1 MAGHDSQSFYP
12 SFTSK
17 GLDTSTGQV
26 IDLGALYDKQK
37 RLASDFKIPKTYA
50 EAEEIYGPN
59 LVGAP
64 TNIQSI
70 IMENLK
76 TTIPEDKELMTIGKG
91 LFSKGETELVD
102 KERPKNL
109 SRVFAGIADYFDST
123 KDRDKLGG
131 VQIKDDKGLYYYDKI
146 GGLEK
151 FDPTDSSNY
160 LFSPT
165 QQQVIKADLT
175 EKFGKEPS
183 PTEGLKDSLEAINLY
198 QENQDARQLKKAR
211 RMALDSFGT
220 YAATEIPRQMFINR
234 AAEIANE
241 RFLRT
246 KFALEATPTKIQDI
260 MTAKQAQQGIAA
272 LSEAE
277 RAKAVAEQQKTAN
290 EFGAPQVTLARNVRF
305 ANAAFNA

>member
-59 LVGAP
+59 LIGAP
-64 TNIQSI
+64 TGIKDI
-70 IMENLK
+70 IMTNLK
-76 TTIPEDKELMTIGKG
+76 TTIPEGMEVKNIGGKDV
-91 LFSKGETELVD
+91 LVEED
-102 KERPKNL
+102 RPKNL
-109 SRVFAGIADYFDST
+109 SRFITGVQDFFDPT

-131 VQIKDDKGLYYYDKI
+131 VSVKDDSGKYYYDKTA
-146 GGLEK
+146 GLEE
-151 FDPTDSSNY
+151 FDVDDASNY

-175 EKFGKEPS
+175 EKFGKVPS

-277 RAKAVAEQQKTAN
+277 RAKAVAEQQKAAN

-305 ANAAFNA
+305 ANASFKA

>member
-1 MAGHDSQSFYP
+1 MSEHDKTFYP
-12 SFTSK
+12 SFNSI
-17 GLDTSTGQV
+17 GIDTGTGERG

-37 RLASDFKIPKTYA
+37 RLASDFKIPKTYK
-50 EAEEIYGPN
+50 EAQEIYGPN
-59 LVGAP
+59 LEGAP
-64 TNIQSI
+64 VGIKEV
-70 IMENLK
+70 IMTNLK
-76 TTIPEDKELMTIGKG
+76 TTIPEDKELMTIG
-91 LFSKGETELVD
+91 GETVLVD
-102 KERPKNL
+102 KDRPKKL
-109 SRVFAGIADYFDST
+109 SRYIAGIKDYFDPT

-131 VQIKDDKGLYYYDKI
+131 ISLIDDSGKYYYDKT
-146 GGLEK
+146 GGLEE
-151 FDPTDSSNY
+151 FDPTDPSYY

-165 QQQVIKADLT
+165 QQKVIESDLT
-175 EKFGKEPS
+175 DKFGKVPS

-220 YAATEIPRQMFINR
+220 YAATELPRQMFINR

-277 RAKAVAEQQKTAN
+277 RAKAVAEQQKAAN

-305 ANAAFNA
+305 ANAAFKA

>member
-59 LVGAP
+59 LAGASE
-64 TNIQSI
+64 TVKGY

-76 TTIPEDKELMTIGKG
+76 KDIPEGKEIIKLKGKNVI
-91 LFSKGETELVD
+91 VD
-102 KERPKNL
+102 KDRPKNFA
-109 SRVFAGIADYFDST
+109 RFVAGIKDIMSGYTTDY
-123 KDRDKLGG
+123 DKLGSQYVDDG
-131 VQIKDDKGLYYYDKI
+131 SGKEVYKKFGTLEEFDLDDKSK
-146 GGLEK
+146 
-151 FDPTDSSNY
+151 Y

-175 EKFGKEPS
+175 DKFGEVPS

-277 RAKAVAEQQKTAN
+277 RAKAVAEQQKAAN

-305 ANAAFNA
+305 ANAAFKA